1 MCPPAIIRTLR
12 AFSLSELIVVMAVV
26 VILTALVI
34 PAVSNFGRST
44 NLVTGGNMVM
54 NLAAYARQIAI
65 TKGTLTAL
73 VLLGAQGTA
82 DDYRAFTVLEYHP
95 VTGWSQAT
103 EWKKLPVGIVVDRSG
118 ETDKK
123 DIENGTFLKD
133 SPTSFLAATAQ
144 PQPLVPPVRYEG
156 VQVKKFAGRIF
167 TASGALLNPGAPAQ
181 FRLVEGFIQNGQTI
195 YTRPAVKN
203 TPANHYSIALLGATG
218 LARVDRP

>member
-1 MCPPAIIRTLR
+1 
-12 AFSLSELIVVMAVV
+12 MAVV
-26 VILTALVI
+26 VILTTLVI
-34 PAVSNFGRST
+34 PAVSNFGRAT

-82 DDYRAFTVLEYHP
+82 DDYRAFTVLEYHA

-118 ETDKK
+118 ESDRK

-133 SPTSFLAATAQ
+133 SPTSFLAAAAQ
-144 PQPLVPPVRYEG
+144 PQPPVPPVRYEG

-167 TASGALLNPGAPAQ
+167 TASGSLLNPGAPAQ
-181 FRLVEGFIQNGQTI
+181 FRLVEGFIQNGRTI
-195 YTRPAVKN
+195 YTRSAGKN
-203 TPANHYSIALLGATG
+203 APANYYSIALLGATG
-218 LARVDRP
+218 LARVDHP